1 MNPMKDQK
9 NKKKK
14 IRISSILYHFVYIM
28 VSVVTAGPL
37 VWIILLSFKTRRE
50 YSTNLLGLPK
60 SLYWGNYIQAFNN
73 SPFFTFLRNSLIV
86 TFVALALILIV
97 STLAGY
103 SLARISFRG
112 SRMLFIIFILCDSVP
127 LFVILIPLFILIHK
141 LGIADTLWGLIFSY
155 VAMRIG
161 LSVMLMRG
169 FFRSISSEIEDAA
182 RIDGCSLLQA
192 IWYIM
197 LPLVRPGLLVTT
209 IVNFIFLWNEYF
221 LATVLLPTQELF
233 TLPPGL
239 AAAFMGRFSA
249 NWPVMAAGFTLSF
262 LPSLLTFFL
271 AQEKIVVG
279 WAATS
284 K

>member
-1 MNPMKDQK
+1 M
-9 NKKKK
+9 
-14 IRISSILYHFVYIM
+14 SH
-28 VSVVTAGPL
+28 
-37 VWIILLSFKTRRE
+37 
-50 YSTNLLGLPK
+50 
-60 SLYWGNYIQAFNN
+60 
-73 SPFFTFLRNSLIV
+73 
-86 TFVALALILIV
+86 FVALALILVV

-103 SLARISFRG
+103 SLARISFKG
-112 SRMLFIIFILCDSVP
+112 ARMLFIIFILCDSVP

-182 RIDGCSLLQA
+182 RIDGCNLLQD

-262 LPSLLTFFL
+262 LPSLLTFFF
-271 AQEKIVVG
+271 AQDKIVVG